1 MGAYCQIC
9 TNLGYTHT
17 TKEPAMNKQTSPQ
30 HRAEPSAETL
40 AFWQREERLKTIYG
54 VKPVILPGQGQ
65 HRAPSVMA
73 VESQAAA

>member
-1 MGAYCQIC
+1 MNAYCQIC

-17 TKEPAMNKQTSPQ
+17 GDEMNKQTSPQ
-30 HRAEPSAETL
+30 HRAEPNEATL

-73 VESQAAA
+73 VEAQDAA